1 MFSDR
6 HFMYSQPY
14 RLAVGA
20 WVPALL
26 PAKLEQNILYI
37 SMRNQ
42 LYPAKAS
49 AMPQIF
55 RLFLIFLYLGCT
67 SFGGP
72 AAHLGYFRAA
82 FVQQRKWLT
91 EQQYAD
97 LVALCQFMPGP
108 ASSQV
113 GLSLGL
119 LRGGYLGALAAWL
132 GFTLPSAV
140 LLTLF
145 ALGLNQWQGAVLA
158 GAVHGLKIAAV
169 AVVAQAVWQMG
180 RQFCRSTV
188 GCLLMLFACAGSL
201 WLPGIA
207 AQIIMMLV
215 AAGIGALLMNSGVAG
230 GAYDVLPKVLSR
242 KAGWLWLILFTLLL
256 IGLPWLAADHPAGL
270 TALADKL
277 YRTGALVF
285 GGGHVVLPVLQAQ
298 TVPLWLSEHTFLAG
312 YGAAQA
318 VPGPLFTLAAFLG
331 AAAQPEQAVL
341 WAAVATLAIF
351 LPSFLMVFGLL
362 PFWSALSR
370 YPRARAML
378 NGINAAVVGIL
389 LAALYQPVWTSAVQQ
404 WTDALWAVLVFGL
417 LMSGRVPA
425 WLLVLS
431 AAMLGAVVGLV

>member
-1 MFSDR
+1 
-6 HFMYSQPY
+6 
-14 RLAVGA
+14 
-20 WVPALL
+20 
-26 PAKLEQNILYI
+26 
-37 SMRNQ
+37 
-42 LYPAKAS
+42 
-49 AMPQIF
+49 MPETL
-55 RLFLIFLYLGCT
+55 RLFFIFLYLGCT

-72 AAHLGYFRAA
+72 VAHLGYFRAA

-113 GLSLGL
+113 GLSIGL

-145 ALGLNQWQGAVLA
+145 ALGLNQWQGAALE

-180 RQFCRSTV
+180 RQFCRSAAACIV
-188 GCLLMLFACAGSL
+188 MLLTCAGSL
-201 WLPGIA
+201 YFPGIA
-207 AQIIMMLV
+207 AQIIMMLA
-215 AAGIGALLMNSGVAG
+215 AAGVGAAVMNTGVAG
-230 GAYDVLPKVLSR
+230 GTHDVLPKVFSR
-242 KAGWLWLILFTLLL
+242 KAGLVWLTVFALLL
-256 IGLPWLAADHPAGL
+256 IGLPWLAAGNPSGL

-285 GGGHVVLPVLQAQ
+285 GGGHVVLPVLQVQ
-298 TVPLWLSEHTFLAG
+298 TVPMWVDEHLFLAG

-331 AAAQPEQAVL
+331 AAAQPQQAWL
-341 WAAVATLAIF
+341 WAAVATAAVF

-362 PFWSALSR
+362 PFWSTLSR

-389 LAALYQPVWTSAVQQ
+389 LAALYHPVWTSAVYR
-404 WTDALWAVLVFGL
+404 WTDALWVLTAFAA
-417 LMSGRVPA
+417 LMSGKMPA
-425 WLLVLS
+425 WLLVVS
-431 AAMLGAVVGLV
+431 AAVLGLAAGVLI